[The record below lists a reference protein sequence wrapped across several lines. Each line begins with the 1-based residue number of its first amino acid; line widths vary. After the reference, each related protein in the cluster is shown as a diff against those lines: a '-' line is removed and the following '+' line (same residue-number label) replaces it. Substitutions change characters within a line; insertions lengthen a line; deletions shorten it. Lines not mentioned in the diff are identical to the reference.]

1 MTENYIDQRLKEFGD
16 LPSAQA
22 TPSANPEGLPCPSP
36 GTVTIAPNGPM
47 FLTEEVTQAK
57 FDQILA
63 LLNES
68 KRRLDELHDKIDK
81 VLENN

>member
-1 MTENYIDQRLKEFGD
+1 MTENYIDQRLKEFSD
-16 LPSAQA
+16 LPPAQA

-57 FDQILA
+57 YDQILG

-68 KRRLDELHDKIDK
+68 KRRLDELHDKIDA
-81 VLENN
+81 VLKNN